1 MTRRRHPGPAVA
13 IGGPVAAMVV
23 VNAAVAKALNCLMA
37 DAFLKIQAQ
46 QEATERLIQ
55 GGRKSWTRDEMRM
68 LAAQLDQTLLYR
80 WAQFNQVA
88 VCVAATTAFG
98 AICGAADWYAPRP
111 DRFDCRHLGR
121 RAAVP
126 GQAGRQ
132 PDVMDS
138 DLDKALAYQV
148 GFATCLHMY
157 KCTSSLIG

>member
-1 MTRRRHPGPAVA
+1 
-13 IGGPVAAMVV
+13 MVV

-55 GGRKSWTRDEMRM
+55 GDRKSWTRDEMRM

-111 DRFDCRHLGR
+111 DRFDCRHLALPWQFKGTFRGISVGYEFRIGKAKR
-121 RAAVP
+121 RRYLWKRKNCQSRVRTARSSA
-126 GQAGRQ
+126 GAGRTAAGC
-132 PDVMDS
+132 D
-138 DLDKALAYQV
+138 
-148 GFATCLHMY
+148 GFRF
-157 KCTSSLIG
+157 G